1 MIRNSFER
9 SVSQILPMD
18 PVIKQREQWKNIP
31 ATVTVTTVNPAE
43 RAKGKKRKSFT
54 ITISLPEDYD

>member
-1 MIRNSFER
+1 
-9 SVSQILPMD
+9 MD
-18 PVIKQREQWKNIP
+18 PVINQREQSTKIP